1 MATLRLKL
9 LLIALASG
17 CAAAASDSVHTQ
29 MGGWQLEASKITGS
43 YQPNHVVVLDAIL
56 TQGMDTI
63 HADKA
68 EAAALD
74 VKDATWY
81 LTGHVQVQVPQ
92 GELTADSATV
102 TFREGKVVQ
111 ATAHG
116 NPANFMQRTAP
127 GVPPASGHAK
137 DITFDVPKDE
147 VKLNGEAFVTREH
160 NDLNACQITYNITQQ
175 TFDFEKCENA
185 EEGVHGAI
193 ELKQTSPTA
202 PSSGASK

>member
-1 MATLRLKL
+1 MATSRLSAVL
-9 LLIALASG
+9 LALAS
-17 CAAAASDSVHTQ
+17 CAAALGADTVHTQ
-29 MGGWQLEASKITGS
+29 MSGWDLDASKITGS
-43 YQPNHVVVLDAIL
+43 FQPNHVVVLDAVL
-56 TQGMDTI
+56 VQGMNTI

-92 GELTADSATV
+92 GELMSDSATV
-102 TFREGKVVQ
+102 TFREGAVVM

-116 NPANFMQRTAP
+116 NPATFNQHTLP

-137 DITFDVPKDE
+137 DIAFDVPNNE

-160 NDLNACQITYNITQQ
+160 NDLSACKITYNITQQ
-175 TFDFEKCENA
+175 TFDFQKCENA
-185 EEGVHGAI
+185 AEGVHGGI
-193 ELKQTSPTA
+193 EIKQSTPGTG
-202 PSSGASK
+202 GAK